1 MNLQSH
7 IITQGRDR
15 APARAMLKAI
25 GFTDEDLRPSANKLR
40 FRLGANDGVTFHMHS
55 KAPGEA
61 LATKSTDLDVDYEH
75 VFGTRQEAYERLI
88 GDALEGDARRFG
100 REDSLEEQWRIVEP
114 LLGGDVPHV
123 HLYDR
128 GTMGPIE
135 ADALADAHG
144 GWHDPLLPESSGLAA
159 PPLPPT

>member
-1 MNLQSH
+1 M
-7 IITQGRDR
+7 
-15 APARAMLKAI
+15 
-25 GFTDEDLRPSANKLR
+25 
-40 FRLGANDGVTFHMHS
+40 FRKRKPTLSIDATNDAGLPFSESIADSGAL
-55 KAPGEA
+55 P
-61 LATKSTDLDVDYEH
+61 
-75 VFGTRQEAYERLI
+75 

-144 GWHDPLLPESSGLAA
+144 VWHDPLLPESSGLAA